1 MENRLTTLEAR
12 FDTVLPTLA
21 TKADIESL
29 RADVQKWM
37 VATIIGLFVGFGG
50 LFVAM
55 TNILRPPA
63 FPVQQQAQP
72 PVIITIPVPGAANQP

>member
-12 FDTVLPTLA
+12 FDTILPTLA

-55 TNILRPPA
+55 TNILRPAALP
-63 FPVQQQAQP
+63 QQQA
-72 PVIITIPVPGAANQP
+72 PVIITIPVPSPATSR

>member
-1 MENRLTTLEAR
+1 MENRLTTREVR
-12 FDTVLPTLA
+12 CDTVLPTLA
-21 TKADIESL
+21 TKADIGSL

-55 TNILRPPA
+55 TNILRPPGA
-63 FPVQQQAQP
+63 APQQQA
-72 PVIITIPVPGAANQP
+72 PVIITIPVPIPAVPR

>member
-1 MENRLTTLEAR
+1 MESRLTTLEVR

-21 TKADIESL
+21 TKADIEGL

-55 TNILRPPA
+55 TNILRPPVM
-63 FPVQQQAQP
+63 PVQQAQP
-72 PVIITIPVPGAANQP
+72 PVIITVPVPGAAK

>member
-1 MENRLTTLEAR
+1 MENRLRTLEVR
-12 FDTVLPTLA
+12 FDTILPTLA
-21 TKADIESL
+21 TKADIEAL

-55 TNILRPPA
+55 TNILRPTAPPYA
-63 FPVQQQAQP
+63 TQSSQAP
-72 PVIITIPVPGAANQP
+72 IIITIPMPVPAK

>member
-1 MENRLTTLEAR
+1 MENRLATLEAR

-21 TKADIESL
+21 TKADIEGL

-55 TNILRPPA
+55 TNILRPQAAP
-63 FPVQQQAQP
+63 QQQV
-72 PVIITIPVPGAANQP
+72 PVIITIPVPAPTAPP

>member
-1 MENRLTTLEAR
+1 MENRLTTLEVR

-29 RADVQKWM
+29 RADVEKRM
-37 VATIIGLFVGFGG
+37 VATLIGLFVGFGG

-55 TNILRPPA
+55 TDMFRPAVTAP
-63 FPVQQQAQP
+63 QQQA
-72 PVIITIPVPGAANQP
+72 PVIITIPVTTPAAPR